1 MSVTAIVS
9 NVSRGSLHDGP
20 GVRTVVYL
28 KGCALRCRWCHNPEA
43 LSAQPQ
49 VMYAP
54 IKCIHCGRCVEIC
67 PEHHRVIGDDM
78 VLERE
83 GCAACGKCAE
93 NCPSGALSMSGT
105 RRTLDEVWKEVM
117 RDRHYYQTSGG
128 GITLSGGECLL
139 QADFAA
145 QLLARCREAGVH
157 TAVETALFVTWESI
171 EKVLPMCDLFLCDF
185 KIPDPEKHRAYTGQD
200 NRLILQNFRALTQRA
215 PGRVLLRIPLI
226 PGVND
231 SEAEML
237 AFAEKIRDFEEGLQ
251 SIELLKYNPMAE
263 SKYRQVGMN
272 YEAFGEEAQSDD
284 EVKQLAEALEGA
296 LKQTKVR
303 F

>member
-43 LSAQPQ
+43 LSVQPQ

-54 IKCIHCGRCVEIC
+54 VKCIHCGRCIEIC

-157 TAVETALFVTWESI
+157 TAVETALFVPWESI
-171 EKVLPMCDLFLCDF
+171 EKVLPVCDLFLCDF

-200 NRLILQNFRALTQRA
+200 NRLILQNFHALTQRA

-237 AFAEKIRDFEEGLQ
+237 AFAEKIRGFEDGLQ
-251 SIELLKYNPMAE
+251 GIELLKYNPMAE
-263 SKYRQVGMN
+263 SKYRQVGMK

-284 EVKQLAEALEGA
+284 EVKRLAEALESA